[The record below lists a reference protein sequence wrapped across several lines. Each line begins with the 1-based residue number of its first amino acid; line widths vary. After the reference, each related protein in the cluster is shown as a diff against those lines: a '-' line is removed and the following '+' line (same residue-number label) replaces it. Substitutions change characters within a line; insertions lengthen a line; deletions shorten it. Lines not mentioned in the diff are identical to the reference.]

1 MDLNDEKVLAQLEA
15 EFLPVTVGAY
25 TFAQAANEGE
35 EGYIWYVDERECS
48 KFVEVML
55 DDRKPP
61 RMLAFGEKEKKDP
74 KIEKVDS
81 GERRLRNGREAE
93 PDITYFYLDGIQAGQ
108 CTI

>member
-1 MDLNDEKVLAQLEA
+1 
-15 EFLPVTVGAY
+15 
-25 TFAQAANEGE
+25 
-35 EGYIWYVDERECS
+35 
-48 KFVEVML
+48 ML

-81 GERRLRNGREAE
+81 GERRLRNGREDE

-108 CTI
+108 CTIQLAYTEPIDDQELPKYWDGEKTWPKGSTVFNFDVVVAF